1 MTDHIYLT
9 YKEAAERFDT
19 SRSKVTRAVKSGILV
34 PETQKRNGRDI
45 LTIRLDHLQEWAV
58 QEGLE
63 CPDVTTAVNREHP
76 RLTADDH
83 GQPVIDRERPRSTE
97 DDHEQSGPSELH
109 DRLIKHMEQ
118 VHRRAVVLELQLQQ
132 TQRLL
137 CENNESQHE
146 KEARALEAEAKAQEA
161 KQEASLAL
169 EREGE
174 AREEAEVARQEA
186 AQAKIELESLKTEMA
201 AREAEWAEQRKPW
214 YKKLFRKSS

>member
-76 RLTADDH
+76 RCELLD
-83 GQPVIDRERPRSTE
+83 
-97 DDHEQSGPSELH
+97 GPGA
-109 DRLIKHMEQ
+109 RLGTSLYMHLAPSRWMRIP
-118 VHRRAVVLELQLQQ
+118 A
-132 TQRLL
+132 RLL
-137 CENNESQHE
+137 PSQIIP
-146 KEARALEAEAKAQEA
+146 A
-161 KQEASLAL
+161 
-169 EREGE
+169 
-174 AREEAEVARQEA
+174 
-186 AQAKIELESLKTEMA
+186 
-201 AREAEWAEQRKPW
+201 
-214 YKKLFRKSS
+214 